1 VRAIREEARR
11 RWTSA
16 WREAAQVVAA
26 GTLLDPETFTIG
38 FARRF
43 ATYKRANLL
52 FRDLDRLRAL
62 LTDEKRPVQIVIAG
76 KAHPEDTPGKE
87 VLRSLYHFARDPVF
101 EGRVAFLEDYDM
113 HLAHLLVQGVDLWL
127 NVPRVPLE
135 ASGTSGMKAALNGV
149 PQLSTLDG
157 WWEEGYTGKNG
168 WAIPKAAEHEDAD
181 AADAAQLY
189 RLLEQEVVPMWYD
202 RDEHGVPR
210 EWVRVM
216 KEAIR
221 VAGRRFSSRRML
233 QEYVTTYYAPI
244 LRGDPFTDD
253 PPLG

>member
-1 VRAIREEARR
+1 
-11 RWTSA
+11 
-16 WREAAQVVAA
+16 VVAA
-26 GTLLDPETFTIG
+26 GAVLDPEVFTIG

-52 FRDLDRLRAL
+52 FRDLDRLRTL
-62 LTDEKRPVQIVIAG
+62 LVHERRPVQLVISG

-87 VLRSLYHFARDPVF
+87 VLQSLYHFTRDPVF

-113 HLAHLLVQGVDLWL
+113 HLAHMLVQGVDLWL

-168 WAIPKAAEHEDAD
+168 WAIPKAGADEDAD
-181 AADAAQLY
+181 TADATHLY
-189 RLLEQEVVPMWYD
+189 ELLESVVVPLWYD
-202 RDEHGVPR
+202 RDEKRVPR
-210 EWVRVM
+210 AWTQRM
-216 KEAIR
+216 KESIR
-221 VAGRRFSSRRML
+221 VAGKRFTARRML
-233 QEYVTTYYAPI
+233 QDYTRLYYAPI
-244 LRGDPFTDD
+244 LRGDVFTDD